1 MPLLLLLI
9 DSIRVRTARRK
20 EDGFAIAEA
29 LAFTALSIVLLVFI
43 FGLWRG
49 VASDV
54 VAKVREEIG
63 I

>member
-1 MPLLLLLI
+1 MPLLVLLI
-9 DSIRVRTARRK
+9 DSLRFRARRK

-29 LAFTALSIVLLVFI
+29 LAYTALAIVLLVFI

-63 I
+63 L